1 MGLYL
6 HHWTEQTDNTTK
18 QNFGPEIVKHREKAF
33 KHWAWQY
40 FFGYDI
46 KSTKKNTYYV
56 WLYQTKKSL
65 HNKVNN

>member
-46 KSTKKNTYYV
+46 KSTKKTHIMCDYIK
-56 WLYQTKKSL
+56 LKSL
-65 HNKVNN
+65 CITK